1 MAATSKELC
10 IMHPSQ
16 PYSGGSRTD
25 RVKKLYPMVNEEET
39 PLPRSWNPKD
49 KYNYIGLSQNN
60 LRVHYKG
67 YGKTH
72 KDAASVRTTH
82 PIPAAC
88 GLYYFEVMI
97 ISKGRDGYMGIGLS
111 AHGVNVNRLP
121 GWDKHSYGYHGDDGH
136 SFCSSGTGQPYGPT
150 FTTGDVIGCGVN
162 LVDNTAFYTKNGHH
176 LGIAFTDLPP
186 NLYPTVGLQTPGEV
200 VDANFGQEPFVFDIQ
215 EMLNELRI
223 KTRLQ
228 IINYPTPDHGQGQW
242 QAVLHK
248 MVLTYLVHHGYCAT
262 AEAFANSTGE
272 GFEEDL
278 NSIKNRQKILKLV
291 LAGRMGEAIEL
302 TSRLYP
308 GVLERDPNL
317 LFALKCRQFVEMV
330 NGSDSEIS
338 QNSNVNQTSVIQSTK
353 AYTKSSTNGNVEE
366 MNMNNTMN
374 GSTEQQLING
384 QIDNDVDM
392 EENVMNGVK
401 SNTENGYQNG
411 DLSTNGYKYQNGE
424 DVDMEINSVNHTQ
437 QQQNGSCSSENI
449 LNKNNKKQLCGG
461 DKLAIEKMLEF
472 GRQLHSQSLHLRQQH
487 GKNESNKK
495 MLQDAFSL
503 LAYANP
509 WNSPVGWQL
518 DPQQRESV
526 CARLNSAI
534 LESSNL
540 PRRPPLEV
548 AESHAREL
556 VRLMSHAGLGACG
569 FAVVDN
575 IIQY

>member
-1 MAATSKELC
+1 MMAATSEER
-10 IMHPSQ
+10 IVMEP
-16 PYSGGSRTD
+16 SRTNCGQSQVVD
-25 RVKKLYPMVNEEET
+25 RLKMLYPMVNEEET
-39 PLPRSWNPKD
+39 PLPRSWSPKD

-82 PIPAAC
+82 SIPASC
-88 GLYYFEVMI
+88 GLYYFEVKI
-97 ISKGRDGYMGIGLS
+97 VSKGRDGYMGIGLS

-200 VDANFGQEPFVFDIQ
+200 VDANFGQSPFVFDIGD
-215 EMLNELRI
+215 MMNELRVR
-223 KTRLQ
+223 TRLQ
-228 IINYPTPDHGQGQW
+228 IINFPTPDHGQGQW

-248 MVLTYLVHHGYCAT
+248 MVSTYLVHHGYCAT
-262 AEAFANSTGE
+262 AEAFANSTGQV
-272 GFEEDL
+272 FEEDF
-278 NSIKNRQKILKLV
+278 NSIKNRQRILKLV
-291 LAGRMGEAIEL
+291 LAGRMGEAIDL

-308 GVLERDPNL
+308 GLLERDPNL

-330 NGSDSEIS
+330 NGSDSEVCQTS
-338 QNSNVNQTSVIQSTK
+338 SNVNQTSVIQSTK
-353 AYTKSSTNGNVEE
+353 AYAKSSANGNVEE
-366 MNMNNTMN
+366 MNINNTMN
-374 GSTEQQLING
+374 GGATEQQFVNG
-384 QIDNDVDM
+384 QI
-392 EENVMNGVK
+392 E
-401 SNTENGYQNG
+401 
-411 DLSTNGYKYQNGE
+411 E
-424 DVDMEINSVNHTQ
+424 DVDMEDNNMEIDGANQNQQQQQQ
-437 QQQNGSCSSENI
+437 QQQNGNCSINNDVI
-449 LNKNNKKQLCGG
+449 ANKSKKQLCGG
-461 DKLAIEKMLEF
+461 NKQAIEKMLDF
-472 GRQLHSQSLHLRQQH
+472 GRQLYSQSIHLRQQH
-487 GKNESNKK
+487 GKNEGNKK

-518 DPQQRESV
+518 DPQQRETV

-548 AESHAREL
+548 AASHAREL
-556 VRLMSHAGLGACG
+556 VRLMSTAGLGACG